1 MTINDQIRDEK
12 LQYDI
17 NREAAKISALSSG
30 KIRKYEYLTGE
41 DILPSNQQQI
51 IEQAKFTYSPL
62 GKAFEKQI
70 KTIEDQDQK
79 QIDALKDLKP
89 KQQTIP
95 IEDKSNNQSKA
106 AIIFNKLINERKKI
120 MRELYDSVDY
130 NNLKFEYV
138 GPTKD
143 VSFYEYKDSKELFN
157 AIKNSQIKFSD
168 VKNKQNEFLSK
179 LNNIKVGKKTIVQ
192 KKQLITLKNVKNLEK
207 KLYIFLKT
215 ILKFY
220 LMLITI

>member
-1 MTINDQIRDEK
+1 MTINDQIKDEK

-30 KIRKYEYLTGE
+30 KIHKYEYLTGE
-41 DILPSNQQQI
+41 EILPSDQQQI
-51 IEQAKFTYSPL
+51 IEQAKFTYSLL

-70 KTIEDQDQK
+70 KTIEDQGEK

-89 KQQTIP
+89 KEQTKP

-106 AIIFNKLINERKKI
+106 TIIFNELINKRKEL
-120 MRELYDSVDY
+120 MSELYDSVDY

-143 VSFYEYKDSKELFN
+143 VSFYEYMDSRELFDKIKNNQIRFDDGLKRQKELLKKLSE
-157 AIKNSQIKFSD
+157 IKM
-168 VKNKQNEFLSK
+168 
-179 LNNIKVGKKTIVQ
+179 GKKTTEQ
-192 KKQLITLKNVKNLEK
+192 KGVINNR
-207 KLYIFLKT
+207 
-215 ILKFY
+215 
-220 LMLITI
+220 